1 MSRKKSR
8 IMGQD
13 AFRKAFVEA
22 EMIMR
27 VNIANMIMD
36 EIKKQTND
44 DIITGLGMARKIVIG
59 EEVK

>member
-1 MSRKKSR
+1 
-8 IMGQD
+8 MGQD